1 MPKLKQ
7 TASEK
12 QFAEM
17 RALIDYKIKLLG
29 IENKAALAKRIGM
42 AHSTFCQRY
51 NEPWRFTAKDQWALD
66 ATLRFTDDEW
76 NRFTRLKA
84 GGQ

>member
-7 TASEK
+7 SAIEK

-17 RALIDYKIKLLG
+17 QALIDYKITQCRIG
-29 IENKAALAKRIGM
+29 NKAALAKRIGM
-42 AHSTFCQRY
+42 AHSTFCMKY

-66 ATLRFTDDEW
+66 ATLHFTDEEW
-76 NRFTRLKA
+76 SRFTRLKA
-84 GGQ
+84 GGF